1 MLQQTY
7 RPGRVGISFELF
19 PPKTDEGVDQLM
31 EQVGR
36 LMEFA
41 PDYLTCTY
49 GAGGSTR
56 DKTLDIVTRLKK
68 EFRVPVASHLT
79 IVGTTVDGLR
89 DYLGTARDRG
99 VDAIVA
105 LRGDPPKSDPHFR
118 PVDGGFRYAN
128 ELVSLIAAEFSSFGV
143 AVAAYP
149 ETHREATSTDDDL
162 RNLKTKVDAGADVV
176 ITQLFYDNAD
186 FFEFRERY
194 DAAGIKAPLVPGIL
208 PVTSLAQINRI
219 ASLCGAKLPA
229 AFCERLAA
237 AEGDEERQAAIGI
250 EFATQQVQELLD
262 SDVPGVHFYVLNR
275 SHATSEILRNLD
287 LRATQPLQ

>member
-7 RPGRVGISFELF
+7 LPGRVGISFELF

-31 EQVGR
+31 EQVGQ

-56 DKTLDIVTRLKK
+56 DKTLGIVTRLKK

-89 DYLGTARDRG
+89 EYLGAARDGG

-118 PVDGGFRYAN
+118 PVEGGLRYAN
-128 ELVSLIAAEFSSFGV
+128 ELVSLIATEFPSFAV

-149 ETHREATSTDDDL
+149 ETHREATSADDDL
-162 RNLKTKVDAGADVV
+162 RHLKTKVDAGADVV

-186 FFEFRERY
+186 FFRFRERY
-194 DAAGIKAPLVPGIL
+194 DAASIKAPLVPGIL
-208 PVTSLAQINRI
+208 PVTGLAQINRI
-219 ASLCGAKLPA
+219 ASLCGAKLPS

-250 EFATQQVQELLD
+250 EFATRQVQELLD
-262 SDVPGVHFYVLNR
+262 SDIPGVHFYVLNR
-275 SHATSEILRNLD
+275 SHATSQILRNLD
-287 LRATQPLQ
+287 LRATQPLK